1 MSDISTLKEKINTKT
16 FHLVLLGLLTGGLYL
31 NIWMYKTFT
40 ALEDVTR
47 IKTMNP
53 AFFVGYLAL
62 IGIIGYVSVVPHLYA
77 LVLTGILLLLL
88 TALTLLWCFR
98 VRRVL
103 KAYALAEHNFE
114 LRMNLVYTGLFT
126 FYYINYCINALPSD
140 KQKHQD
146 KTRAKHEAIQA

>member
-1 MSDISTLKEKINTKT
+1 
-16 FHLVLLGLLTGGLYL
+16 
-31 NIWMYKTFT
+31 MYKTFT

-126 FYYINYCINALPSD
+126 FYYINYCINALLRDASEAPG
-140 KQKHQD
+140 QNAGE
-146 KTRAKHEAIQA
+146 TRSHSSLNEKGEHP